1 MRSRERASMML
12 AGLRSRWATPSSCA
26 TASASKTGRSSARA
40 SAGDAGAVAAG
51 VEDGVEGV
59 AVDPFE
65 DDPGGGAAGGEEAA
79 AEVEDADDA
88 GVFEAGDGARLEDEL
103 VDELLAVAL
112 GRDGGVLSTLMA
124 TGFWRVR
131 WVAR

>member
-1 MRSRERASMML
+1 MGYPLVVRDGERLEDRAEQRE
-12 AGLRSRWATPSSCA
+12 GLSGWAT
-26 TASASKTGRSSARA
+26 GV
-40 SAGDAGAVAAG
+40 VAAG

-88 GVFEAGDGARLEDEL
+88 GVFEAGDGAGLEDEL
-103 VDELLAVAL
+103 INEGLTGSVGEGLARSVSMNVTSS
-112 GRDGGVLSTLMA
+112 GK
-124 TGFWRVR
+124 
-131 WVAR
+131 